1 MRIIYK
7 ISEEEANE
15 IAEIRKTI
23 KNKMTDKKLYA
34 VELRGRGKSNPEI
47 AEKLDTSPKV
57 ISKWVS
63 AYKKGGAEAL
73 FEHRK
78 GGNHRNMSYEEEE
91 KILSEFSK
99 QAEQGKIVEVSEIKK
114 AYDKAV
120 GHETKPTQI
129 YALLKRHKWT
139 KKMPRS
145 RHPKKAKDEVIEA
158 SKKN

>member
-1 MRIIYK
+1 M
-7 ISEEEANE
+7 
-15 IAEIRKTI
+15 
-23 KNKMTDKKLYA
+23 
-34 VELRGRGKSNPEI
+34 ELRGRGKKNAEI

-57 ISKWVS
+57 ISRWVS
-63 AYKKGGAEAL
+63 IYKKGGVEAL
-73 FEHRK
+73 FSHRK

-99 QAEQGKIVEVSEIKK
+99 QAEQGKIVEVSEIRK

-129 YALLKRHKWT
+129 YALLKRHNWT

-158 SKKN
+158 SKKKLNF

>member
-7 ISEEEANE
+7 ISEEEANK

-63 AYKKGGAEAL
+63 AYKKGGVEAL

-78 GGNHRNMSYEEEE
+78 GGNHRNTRWIPRRKRE
-91 KILSEFSK
+91 KELLF
-99 QAEQGKIVEVSEIKK
+99 A
-114 AYDKAV
+114 
-120 GHETKPTQI
+120 
-129 YALLKRHKWT
+129 ALRGSI
-139 KKMPRS
+139 MG
-145 RHPKKAKDEVIEA
+145 
-158 SKKN
+158 

>member
-7 ISEEEANE
+7 ISEEEANK

-34 VELRGRGKSNPEI
+34 VELRGRGKTNPEI

-63 AYKKGGAEAL
+63 TYKKGGVEAL

-78 GGNHRNMSYEEEE
+78 GGNHRNMSYEEE

-99 QAEQGKIVEVSEIKK
+99 QAEQGKIVEVSEIRKS
-114 AYDKAV
+114 YDKAV

-129 YALLKRHKWT
+129 YAVLKRHKWT
-139 KKMPRS
+139 KKCREADT
-145 RHPKKAKDEVIEA
+145 RKKPKRK
-158 SKKN
+158 